1 MYLNIA
7 IVVPFHSWTN
17 LPSYCVVRSQAR
29 EQGLATMLFC
39 VVAVFFVCNLLALV
53 VNILEVGTRKHI
65 SNVDLLSVGSTP
77 V

>member
-1 MYLNIA
+1 
-7 IVVPFHSWTN
+7 
-17 LPSYCVVRSQAR
+17 
-29 EQGLATMLFC
+29 MLFC

-65 SNVDLLSVGSTP
+65 SNVDLLSAGSIP

>member
-1 MYLNIA
+1 
-7 IVVPFHSWTN
+7 
-17 LPSYCVVRSQAR
+17 
-29 EQGLATMLFC
+29 MLFC